1 MSNQN
6 NTDLAERTQEALD
19 NATDEQALVI
29 STLVNNDDLE
39 GLFWVLPRIENEI
52 YERLKQ
58 DRESERAE

>member
-1 MSNQN
+1 MSKQA
-6 NTDLAERTQEALD
+6 NTDLLERTQEALD
-19 NATDEQALVI
+19 NATPEQALVI

-58 DRESERAE
+58 DRDIERAE